1 MSRPSLLT
9 IALLASLLLT
19 VLFLSA
25 ESAGAHVGVGNHILE
40 HDAAKEPIP
49 DLWLSDLFYRALAN
63 FTLWQADGEACRRQ
77 STMYKEHLSNHTSWA
92 VRMQESWDRYPV
104 GLLSGNTY
112 QMGVYDECVDIQ
124 YPVKGQ
130 YCLSEIK
137 LIPPAGRNYSF
148 KRTEDLDDF
157 GNNHAWKTILGWGN
171 YEDQVPRNIFN
182 LGICIPEACSAL
194 ELQTSLQSEFDE
206 KFSPEQF
213 KTIVKVDQI
222 KCRVR
227 EDMYP
232 YDTSYYITYWI
243 FSLLVLMCCG
253 ATLHHIIRLSY
264 QQNTNKNGELSSSF
278 LHEFSLIEST
288 KTLLKIDKGNG
299 LNVFNSA
306 KVITMLPI
314 MCGHKFIILA
324 SNPISTSKFIENV
337 CLNGPFMLLTG
348 YMNAVDPF
356 FIFTGFIAYLTLSRD
371 FRKPKREPFW
381 KTLSRPIIHRIIRLL
396 PAYFAVM
403 AITAH
408 IIPHLGDGPL
418 WPHKSWEEAEIC
430 RNYWWTNTLF
440 ISNFVDV
447 KYQCLIMGW
456 YLSSDIQFFIIGV
469 IVIYVYTK
477 HPKYGLTLISAIIF
491 LSISVPFIVTL
502 TTGKE
507 GMDKITIPY
516 IMYLRNLISLNESYR
531 PSYMR
536 ATPFFSGIALSL
548 LVEKLKEKKVKFSQI
563 VVHSGIIA
571 AWTIGLSAQF
581 YGIVFYERDRPYYP
595 LEHALYSTIS
605 HCTWVIVVGWMTI
618 SYFTSG
624 YGLLE
629 HLFQNKFLVIMGKLS
644 YPVLLVNMTVMLTS
658 QSSQRSPV
666 HLSLRYVLEA
676 CIFDTSIC
684 YLIAIILFLVV
695 DEPFAK
701 LTKKLFA
708 HRESISL
715 SIMRET
721 PIEKSATFSSE
732 TVKKN

>member
-1 MSRPSLLT
+1 MSRPSILT

-92 VRMQESWDRYPV
+92 VRMQESWNRYPV
-104 GLLSGNTY
+104 GILSGNTY
-112 QMGVYDECVDIQ
+112 QMGVYDECVDIK

-130 YCLSEIK
+130 YCLSEIT

-194 ELQTSLQSEFDE
+194 DLQTSLQSEFDE

-232 YDTSYYITYWI
+232 YDTSYYLTYWL
-243 FSLLVLMCCG
+243 FSLLVLICCG
-253 ATLHHIIRLSY
+253 ATLHHIIRISY
-264 QQNTNKNGELSSSF
+264 QQNTSKNRELSSSF
-278 LHEFSLIEST
+278 FHEFSLIEST
-288 KTLLKIDKGNG
+288 KTLLKIDKDNRLNAFYG
-299 LNVFNSA
+299 L
-306 KVITMLPI
+306 KVIFMLI
-314 MCGHKFIILA
+314 TMCGHKFFVL
-324 SNPISTSKFIENV
+324 SLNPISNSKFIENV
-337 CLNGPFMLLTG
+337 CLNGPFLLLTG
-348 YMNAVDPF
+348 YMNGVDKF
-356 FIFTGFIAYLTLSRD
+356 FIISGITAYLTLSQE
-371 FRKPKREPFW
+371 FRKPKNEPSW
-381 KTLSRPIIHRIIRLL
+381 KTLSRPIIQRIIRIL

-403 AITAH
+403 AFTAH
-408 IIPHLGDGPL
+408 ILPHLGDGPL
-418 WPHKSWEEAEIC
+418 WPQKSWEEAEIC

-447 KYQCLIMGW
+447 KYQCLIISW
-456 YLSSDIQFFIIGV
+456 YLSCDIQFFIIGV

-502 TTGKE
+502 TTGRK
-507 GMDKITIPY
+507 GIAKITIPY
-516 IMYLRNLISLNESYR
+516 LIYTRNLISLNESYR

-536 ATPFFSGIALSL
+536 ATPFFSGIAIGFLI
-548 LVEKLKEKKVKFSQI
+548 EKVKEKKVKFSQI
-563 VVHSGIIA
+563 VVHSGLIA
-571 AWTIGLSAQF
+571 TITMSISAQT
-581 YGIVFYERDRPYYP
+581 YGTVFYERDRPYYP

-605 HCTWVIVVGWMTI
+605 HCMWVIPSVWIAVC
-618 SYFTSG
+618 YFTSG
-624 YGLLE
+624 FGLLE
-629 HLFQNKFLVIMGKLS
+629 HLFLNKFFVIMGKLS
-644 YPVLLVNMTVMLTS
+644 YPVLLVNMTVMLIS

-666 HLSLRYVLEA
+666 HMSLRYLLET
-676 CIFDTSIC
+676 FVYDTFIC
-684 YLIAIILFLVV
+684 YLIAIILYLVI

-708 HRESISL
+708 HRESISP
-715 SIMRET
+715 SIMKET
-721 PIEKSATFSSE
+721 PIEKPATCSTK